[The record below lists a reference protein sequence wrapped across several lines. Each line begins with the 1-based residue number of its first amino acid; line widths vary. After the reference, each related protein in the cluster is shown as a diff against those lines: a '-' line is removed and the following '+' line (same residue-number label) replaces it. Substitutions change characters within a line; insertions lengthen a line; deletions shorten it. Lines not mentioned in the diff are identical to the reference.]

1 MRENPP
7 RQTPMRRKLIGRRLR
22 MRRIQA
28 GVAMRHPEI
37 IDILGS
43 TRTLQRLE
51 NGESTRL
58 KYPAIGAL
66 CDLYK
71 VPAEE
76 KFELQ
81 RLWRLGPDANWT
93 QPRGR
98 SIFGFD
104 AYRELARQASAVY
117 QYESTFV
124 PGPLQTERTMRM
136 LFSRN
141 PALSA
146 EDIDQGARSR
156 LRGQRSF
163 WRSDGDCE
171 FNFLLSEAVLRSGC
185 DAAQL
190 DRLREADSLDY
201 ATVRYLPFE
210 RAGVVAVH
218 PVPTALLPVCRRP
231 RHRLRRRPRR
241 LPILRGARVRAALP
255 HEPRFSGRPGKVN

>member
-1 MRENPP
+1 
-7 RQTPMRRKLIGRRLR
+7 
-22 MRRIQA
+22 
-28 GVAMRHPEI
+28 MRHPEI

-210 RAGVVAVH
+210 SGPAS
-218 PVPTALLPVCRRP
+218 LLYIPF
-231 RHRLRRRPRR
+231 RLLSFPSVDDPDIVYVDAQDAYLYFEEPESVQHYRTS
-241 LPILRGARVRAALP
+241 LASADDLARSIKEFKL
-255 HEPRFSGRPGKVN
+255 